1 MLFFLCNFVGKFT
14 NFIWNMQTKK
24 EEFTKVRLMSYYNN
38 LTSKEKVKL
47 KTFIAQLIDRSYYTV
62 DGKFRGKS
70 NFSAAELIALQ
81 PYISNESWRQ

>member
-1 MLFFLCNFVGKFT
+1 
-14 NFIWNMQTKK
+14 MQTKK

-62 DGKFRGKS
+62 DGKFHGKS